1 MRGVDNI
8 FTVRETHGILWRS
21 EHEIEASSDRL
32 GWSSLYVSMQRERP
46 YRDSYQASE
55 DHLII
60 VHRDGPVRVQRHL
73 SGERVERVV
82 QPGGLFILPANR
94 DFEVELGGCLSTIH
108 LYVRSSLIREAASE
122 LAIGGSDN
130 LEIIPRLGEHDGLIE
145 HAAQTACDLMRE
157 ELVGDW
163 AAESIARTLAVQLL
177 CKHSTAR
184 LAPTRAVH
192 GLHKDRLDAVDAFI
206 EANIGKS
213 ITLAQMANV
222 AALSPIHFAR
232 QFRKSTGRSP
242 HQYLLAARI
251 ETAKRLLRTESSI
264 AEIAFQCGFSH
275 QEHLTR
281 IFGRLAGVTPAAYR
295 RTVRC

>member
-1 MRGVDNI
+1 MRGVNNI

-21 EHEIEASSDRL
+21 EHEIEASSDQL

-82 QPGGLFILPANR
+82 QPGGLFILPANC

-108 LYVRSSLIREAASE
+108 LYVRNSLIREAASE

-184 LAPTRAVH
+184 LAPVRAVH
-192 GLHKDRLDAVDAFI
+192 GLSKDRLDAVDAFI
-206 EANIGKS
+206 EANIGNS
-213 ITLAQMANV
+213 ITLAQIANA

-232 QFRKSTGRSP
+232 QFKKSTGRSP
-242 HQYLLAARI
+242 HQYLLAARV